1 MDEPVKGWVRL
12 GLVVVLAVPQ
22 LVTGLWAVLAR
33 KDFYESF
40 PGVDPRLVSAEPP
53 YNAHLV
59 TDAGAGFLAT
69 GLALVVAAVLARR
82 SGVIVAL
89 VAYLGFAVP
98 HAVYHAMNPA
108 PGLTGAEDVRNVVVL
123 FAGVAAAL
131 VLAWGVRSPRPSATS
146 PGAGANRV
154 AEVAG

>member
-12 GLVVVLAVPQ
+12 GLVVLLAVPQ
-22 LVTGLWAVLAR
+22 LVTGLWAVFAR

-40 PGVDPRLVSAEPP
+40 PGVDPRLVAAEPP
-53 YNAHLV
+53 FNAHLV

-89 VAYLGFAVP
+89 VAYLAFAVP

-108 PGLTGAEDVRNVVVL
+108 PGLTGTEDVRNVVVL
-123 FAGVAAAL
+123 FAGVVAAL
-131 VLAWGVRSPRPSATS
+131 VLAWGLRSPRPTTTS
-146 PGAGANRV
+146 PEAGASRM